1 MNDTVLLDTHT
12 WAWSL
17 GDSRRLSEAARTAV
31 AAAAMAAVSPVS
43 VYEIAQKV
51 GLGKWPEMEILL
63 PRLTQAVDTQ
73 GGLWANLTPEIA
85 HLAGTLA
92 WPHRD
97 PFDRILAATALVH
110 GWVLISADPVFDS
123 LIGLRRV
130 W

>member
-1 MNDTVLLDTHT
+1 MTTEILLDTHT

-17 GDSRRLSEAARTAV
+17 LGTKLSVAARSAIES
-31 AAAAMAAVSPVS
+31 AALTWVSPIS
-43 VYEIAQKV
+43 VYEIAQKAHI
-51 GLGKWPEMEILL
+51 GKWPEML
-63 PRLTQAVDTQ
+63 PRLPDLQAALGRQD
-73 GGLWANLTPEIA
+73 GLWADLTPEIA

-97 PFDRILAATALVH
+97 PFDRLLAATALVH
-110 GWVLISADPVFDS
+110 GWVLVSADPVFDS